1 MQKNN
6 KSFYCILFQKRI
18 YRCKNGPI
26 LFEVVI
32 QTTLYLP
39 TIFYFTF
46 WGLSKGI
53 R

>member
-6 KSFYCILFQKRI
+6 KSFYRILFQKSI
-18 YRCKNGPI
+18 YRCEKGPVF
-26 LFEVVI
+26 FEVVI

-46 WGLSKGI
+46 LGLSKGI